1 MRHTL
6 PLELCWCLLQLPV
19 TNGELAKVHVDTLSN
34 EGAGADGA
42 VTGVKTSVLAM
53 PLVEDDSMGS
63 VHLFNR
69 SKFNLV
75 KD

>member
-1 MRHTL
+1 ML
-6 PLELCWCLLQLPV
+6 PFPITDREF
-19 TNGELAKVHVDTLSN
+19 AKVDVDSFGDD
-34 EGAGADGA
+34 GAGADGA
-42 VTGVKTSVLAM
+42 VAGIRTTVFAM

-63 VHLFNR
+63 VNLFNR